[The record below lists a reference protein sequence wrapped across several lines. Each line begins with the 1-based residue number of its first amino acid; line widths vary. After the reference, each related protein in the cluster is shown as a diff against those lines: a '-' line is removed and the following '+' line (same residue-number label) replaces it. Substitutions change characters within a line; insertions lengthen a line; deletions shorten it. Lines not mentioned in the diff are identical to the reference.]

1 MNKSKAKELIAI
13 SDRTTKII
21 SMLLH
26 GDSAGEIVREL
37 GVNRQLVDYYIKVLR
52 EDKPLTETK

>member
-1 MNKSKAKELIAI
+1 MNKSKAQELIAI

-21 SMLLH
+21 SMLLR
-26 GDSAGEIVREL
+26 GDSAGQIVKEL

-52 EDKPLTETK
+52 EKSLTETK